1 MTMTEYDK
9 NWCDKTLTYFMKW
22 TLTQPF
28 RAPVDPIRDGAE
40 RYFEIIKKPMDFGT
54 MRKKLNENQYTDP
67 KEFVADVH
75 LICNNAIQF
84 NGENSMYAFM
94 AADISKKMDDK
105 FKNKPNS
112 IEEEWQKKLE
122 DIVIRLKDHVSK
134 APPIRE
140 SEASA

>member
-1 MTMTEYDK
+1 
-9 NWCDKTLTYFMKW
+9 
-22 TLTQPF
+22 
-28 RAPVDPIRDGAE
+28 
-40 RYFEIIKKPMDFGT
+40 MDFGT

-94 AADISKKMDDK
+94 AEDISKEIDEK

-112 IEEEWQKKLE
+112 TEEEWQK
-122 DIVIRLKDHVSK
+122 RLKDVINRLSEHMAK
-134 APPIRE
+134 APPTKE
-140 SEASA
+140 SEANP